1 MALKCLALYEP
12 YASLIAVGAK
22 TTETRSWGTH
32 HRGWMAIHAS
42 RRWDRDIAADCRRC
56 IDVLRSAGFQAPTLA
71 HDVAGHV
78 PFRSTLGCVL
88 AVVRLIDCRPM
99 AKAPDPLNAAFG
111 TFGKGRYGWVLRDV
125 NPLPKPVPVKG
136 AMGLWN
142 LPPGVEEAVL
152 AEAGMSVGVV

>member
-1 MALKCLALYEP
+1 
-12 YASLIAVGAK
+12 
-22 TTETRSWGTH
+22 
-32 HRGWMAIHAS
+32 
-42 RRWDRDIAADCRRC
+42 
-56 IDVLRSAGFQAPTLA
+56 
-71 HDVAGHV
+71 
-78 PFRSTLGCVL
+78 
-88 AVVRLIDCRPM
+88 M

-152 AEAGMSVGVV
+152 AEAGMSVGVVWWTLAGKRRAKGWTTGDSYG